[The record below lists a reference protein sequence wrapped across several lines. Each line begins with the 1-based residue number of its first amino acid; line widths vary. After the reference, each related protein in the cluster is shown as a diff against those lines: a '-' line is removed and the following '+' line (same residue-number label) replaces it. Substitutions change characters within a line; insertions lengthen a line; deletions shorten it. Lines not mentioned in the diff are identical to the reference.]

1 VEAKMDNLARL
12 PGATL
17 LMGYPPY
24 NLVVTTGDT
33 TSKLQTGGGDWYVT
47 PSMSADGHLIASAR
61 ADANAASSLRS
72 RPKLTV
78 STYSMADQRWAD
90 YKDLDVYDGSVAISP
105 DGTKLACITRKVAGA
120 PSHLRILDLHTGAIT
135 AGPESSDNAG
145 PDLSWSPDGRE
156 IVFDREVARSA
167 DGKAIPSLRAIY
179 VLNFAAGT
187 VSKIADGMSPSWSP
201 SGEWI
206 AFYDYSPGRDDVKK
220 GWYATNADRV
230 SVVHPDGTGQRVLLT
245 LQRDD
250 SLKVSPVW
258 SPDSKDVLLNKVRD
272 EDKSTMD
279 LYLLDIATQKLTK
292 KFANVPPVYAWAVEK
307 LAH

>member
-1 VEAKMDNLARL
+1 MKKWGVVVLMFVALNLPWSIASVEAKMDNLARL

-145 PDLSWSPDGRE
+145 PDLSWSPDRLRQGSCEIGGWEGDSVTSGHLRSEFCSRNSLEDRRWHVAFVVALGR
-156 IVFDREVARSA
+156 VDCV
-167 DGKAIPSLRAIY
+167 LR
-179 VLNFAAGT
+179 LLAG
-187 VSKIADGMSPSWSP
+187 S
-201 SGEWI
+201 
-206 AFYDYSPGRDDVKK
+206 R
-220 GWYATNADRV
+220 
-230 SVVHPDGTGQRVLLT
+230 
-245 LQRDD
+245 
-250 SLKVSPVW
+250 
-258 SPDSKDVLLNKVRD
+258 
-272 EDKSTMD
+272 
-279 LYLLDIATQKLTK
+279 
-292 KFANVPPVYAWAVEK
+292 
-307 LAH
+307 